1 LLEKYKKDIKIVF
14 KNFPLQMH
22 PFADKAAM
30 AALAANRQGKFWEF
44 HHKLFESQSS
54 LSDATIQN
62 IAKDLKLNM
71 DTFNR
76 DLNDP
81 ALQGLINRDMN
92 EGARAEVRG
101 TPTLFINGKIMQV
114 RSLPELEQTIETEL
128 KKKK

>member
-1 LLEKYKKDIKIVF
+1 
-14 KNFPLQMH
+14 MH

-76 DLNDP
+76 DMNDP

-114 RSLPELEQTIETEL
+114 RSFPELEQTIEAEL